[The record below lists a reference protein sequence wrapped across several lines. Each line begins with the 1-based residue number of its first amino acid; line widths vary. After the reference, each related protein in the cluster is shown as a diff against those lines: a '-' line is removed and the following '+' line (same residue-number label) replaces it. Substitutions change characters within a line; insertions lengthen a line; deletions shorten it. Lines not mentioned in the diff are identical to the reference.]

1 METTQTGTGLHT
13 GVVVARAKEQ
23 SDDKEDAK
31 VETPAYHWPYHS
43 ANIPDSA

>member
-1 METTQTGTGLHT
+1 MEAADTGTGLNA

-23 SDDKEDAK
+23 SDDKEDA
-31 VETPAYHWPYHS
+31 EESPPANNRPYHT